1 MFRKSHRTYSNSLSF
16 EMPQALVDEFGGW
29 KNRRCID
36 AFVEYARICFTKWK
50 GIVNYWVTIN
60 EQLIA
65 MAASDLMV
73 IMKVI
78 KYYKQKICIK
88 CLIMLL
94 WQKKSYEI
102 IKRN

>member
-1 MFRKSHRTYSNSLSF
+1 
-16 EMPQALVDEFGGW
+16 MPQALVDEFGGW

-65 MAASDLMV
+65 MGS
-73 IMKVI
+73 K
-78 KYYKQKICIK
+78 
-88 CLIMLL
+88 
-94 WQKKSYEI
+94 
-102 IKRN
+102 